1 MTTLKKIISLL
12 LVVCM
17 LATVFS
23 LTACGNKNKDNK
35 EEENKNKTPNENGG
49 NENVST
55 NKTYTVTVVDGDN
68 TPVEGVKL
76 VITDNKTFPTVTTDN
91 NGKASAE
98 LLGGTVS
105 IMVTSTPDGYLKPEK
120 VPGSIYHAVFAAN
133 STELTLTL
141 EKEAS
146 NKVTYTVKVVDQN
159 GDAVEGMGIQLCPG
173 GVCLP
178 DDFVTNASG
187 EITKD
192 LAPNSEVHVKL
203 EGLSGY
209 TLPNTLDGTYHAVI
223 ESGETEI
230 TVVVTKN

>member
-1 MTTLKKIISLL
+1 MTTFKKIISLL

-23 LTACGNKNKDNK
+23 LTACGKKNTGNND
-35 EEENKNKTPNENGG
+35 EENKNETPNENGG

-55 NKTYTVTVVDGDN
+55 DKTYTVTVVDGDKN
-68 TPVEGVKL
+68 PIEGVKL
-76 VITDNKTFPTVTTDN
+76 VITDGKAFPTVTTDKD
-91 NGKASAE
+91 GKASTE
-98 LLGGTVS
+98 LPDGTVS

-120 VPGSIYHAVFAAN
+120 VSGIYHGVFAKD
-133 STELTLTL
+133 STEFTLTL

-146 NKVTYTVKVVDQN
+146 DKVTYTVKVVDQN
-159 GDAVEGMGIQLCPG
+159 GNAVVGMGIQLCPG

-178 DDFVTNASG
+178 DNFVTNADG

-192 LAPNSEVHVKL
+192 LAPNAEVHVKL

-209 TLPNTLDGTYHAVI
+209 TLPATLDGTYHAVI

-230 TVVVTKN
+230 TVAVTKN